1 MRPLINSGPLA
12 ILGDMARIL
21 TIDDDPNVTLVI
33 KWVLEQEGMKV
44 TTLNNGRNVL
54 SYLNNPPGFDL
65 VVLDFEMPE
74 INGFQV
80 LTKIR
85 QGGWT
90 KIPVIMLTGTK
101 KEIHG
106 LVELEVS
113 AFLVKPFDIDA
124 LAAAVKAALAQVPA
138 KDPENANATN
148 GAKEEFTAPF
158 LSVSPSAPPL
168 VLPADGPAAGKIVLV
183 ASTAGVP
190 QEIQPVAA
198 AKLDA
203 DFKQLILEAGNAAD
217 VLESGSGEFNNSILA
232 KENSPL
238 VIMVDR
244 IVAEA
249 ATLGASDIHIE
260 PQSSE
265 LVIRMRV
272 NGVLKVAH
280 RLPSRLSAKVAARLK
295 IMANLDISEHRL
307 PQDGRFQIRNPAVKD
322 TECRMSTLPSLYGEK
337 LVLRLLAQDK
347 GNLSEASM
355 DMKPRDKICVETIL
369 SAPQGIV
376 LATGPTGSGKT
387 TTLYTMLSKLNTED
401 RNIVTV
407 EDPVEYKLPGITQVS
422 VNPDAGLTFERVL
435 RSLLRQ
441 DPNVILVG
449 EMRDLET
456 AEIGM
461 RAAVTGH
468 MVLSTL
474 HTNSAAATVTR
485 LINIGIKPY
494 LIAAALR
501 LIIGQRLVRL
511 LCPDCK
517 RASPLVPA
525 EAALL
530 SPEERTLIGKVYRAF
545 GCKKCKGTGF
555 IGRRPVFEV
564 MDLDSIELRRL
575 VLTGDEDAIFRQA
588 VAEGMTP
595 MRRGAIELVASGQS
609 SPEDAF
615 KVLFSH

>member
-1 MRPLINSGPLA
+1 
-12 ILGDMARIL
+12 MARIL
-21 TIDDDPNVTLVI
+21 TIDDDPNVALVI
-33 KWVLEQEGMKV
+33 KWTLEQEGMKV
-44 TTLNNGRNVL
+44 TSITNGRNVL
-54 SYLNNPPGFDL
+54 SYLTTPPGFDL
-65 VVLDFEMPE
+65 VIVDFEMPE

-90 KIPVIMLTGTK
+90 KLPVIMLTGTK
-101 KEIHG
+101 KEIQG
-106 LVELEVS
+106 LVELEV
-113 AFLVKPFDIDA
+113 AAYLVKPFDIDA
-124 LAAAVKAALAQVPA
+124 LAAAVKAALAKVPPKEPPSSKEPSPA
-138 KDPENANATN
+138 KA
-148 GAKEEFTAPF
+148 APHQPF
-158 LSVSPSAPPL
+158 ISVTTSPVAPP
-168 VLPADGPAAGKIVLV
+168 ADAPAAGQIELV
-183 ASTAGVP
+183 ASTKAAPPKEAPP
-190 QEIQPVAA
+190 QIVSVKME
-198 AKLDA
+198 A
-203 DFKQLILEAGNAAD
+203 DLNQLIAEAGNAAD
-217 VLESGSGEFNNSILA
+217 VIESGNVDFNKSILA

-249 ATLGASDIHIE
+249 AQVGASDVHIE
-260 PQSSE
+260 PQE
-265 LVIRMRV
+265 ADLVVRMRV
-272 NGVLKVAH
+272 DGVLKVMH
-280 RLPSRLSAKVAARLK
+280 RLPARLSGKIAARLK

-307 PQDGRFQIRNPAVKD
+307 PQDGRFQIRGSTVS
-322 TECRMSTLPSLYGEK
+322 TECRLSTLPSIYGEK
-337 LVLRLLAQDK
+337 LVMRLLAQDK
-347 GNLSEASM
+347 GNLSTAIV
-355 DMKPRDKICVETIL
+355 DMSARDKLCIDTIL

-422 VNPDAGLTFERVL
+422 VNTDAGLTFERVL

-494 LIAAALR
+494 LIAAGLK
-501 LIIGQRLVRL
+501 LVIGQRLVRL

-517 RASPLVPA
+517 KATPLVSR
-525 EAALL
+525 ESALL
-530 SPEERTLIGKVYRAF
+530 TADERGLIGKVYRSV
-545 GCKKCKGTGF
+545 GCKKCHNTGF
-555 IGRRPVFEV
+555 VGRRPVYEV
-564 MDLDSIELRRL
+564 LNLDSAELRKL
-575 VLTGDEDAIFRQA
+575 VLTGDEDGLFSQA

-595 MRRGAIELVASGQS
+595 MRRGAINLVAAGLS

-615 KVLFSH
+615 KVLFAH

>member
-1 MRPLINSGPLA
+1 
-12 ILGDMARIL
+12 MARIL

-44 TTLNNGRNVL
+44 TGLNNGRNVL

-80 LTKIR
+80 LNKIR

-106 LVELEVS
+106 LVELEVA

-138 KDPENANATN
+138 KDPVNALNANATN

-158 LSVSPSAPPL
+158 LSVSPSAPTI
-168 VLPADGPAAGKIVLV
+168 VLPADGPVAGKIVLV
-183 ASTAGVP
+183 ASTAGVS

-203 DFKQLILEAGNAAD
+203 DFKQLIAEAGNAAD
-217 VLESGSGEFNNSILA
+217 VLESGNGEFNNSILA

>member
-1 MRPLINSGPLA
+1 
-12 ILGDMARIL
+12 MARIL
-21 TIDDDPNVTLVI
+21 TIDDDPNVALVI
-33 KWVLEQEGMKV
+33 KWTLEQEGMKV
-44 TTLNNGRNVL
+44 TSITNGRNVL
-54 SYLNNPPGFDL
+54 TYLNNPPGFDL
-65 VVLDFEMPE
+65 VIVDFEMPE

-80 LTKIR
+80 LSKIR
-85 QGGWT
+85 LGGWT

-101 KEIHG
+101 KEIQG

-113 AFLVKPFDIDA
+113 AYLIKPFDIDA
-124 LAAAVKAALAQVPA
+124 LAAAVKAALAKVPP
-138 KDPENANATN
+138 KEPPPSKEPPS
-148 GAKEEFTAPF
+148 AKEASNQPF
-158 LSVSPSAPPL
+158 ISVTTSPVTPPD
-168 VLPADGPAAGKIVLV
+168 VPDAGKIVLV
-183 ASTAGVP
+183 ASTKGVP
-190 QEIQPVAA
+190 KEPPQQISAVKME
-198 AKLDA
+198 A
-203 DFKQLILEAGNAAD
+203 DLKQLITEAGNAAD
-217 VLESGSGEFNNSILA
+217 VIESGNGDFSKSILA

-249 ATLGASDIHIE
+249 AQLGASDVHIE
-260 PQSSE
+260 PQETE
-265 LVIRMRV
+265 LVVRMRV
-272 NGVLKVAH
+272 DGVLNVAH
-280 RLPSRLSAKVAARLK
+280 RLPVRLSAKIAARLK

-307 PQDGRFQIRNPAVKD
+307 PQDGRFQIRGSTAN

-347 GNLSEASM
+347 GNLSTAIV
-355 DMKPRDKICVETIL
+355 DMSVRDKLCIDTIL

-422 VNPDAGLTFERVL
+422 VNTDAGLTFERVL

-468 MVLSTL
+468 LVLSTL

-494 LIAAALR
+494 LIAAGLK
-501 LIIGQRLVRL
+501 LVIGQRLVRL

-517 RASPLVPA
+517 RATPLVSR
-525 EAALL
+525 ESALL
-530 SPEERTLIGKVYRAF
+530 TAEERGLIGKVYRSV
-545 GCKKCKGTGF
+545 GCKKCHNTGF
-555 IGRRPVFEV
+555 VGRRPVYEV
-564 MDLDSIELRRL
+564 MNLDSSELRKL
-575 VLTGDEDAIFRQA
+575 VLTGDEDGIFRQA

-595 MRRGAIELVASGQS
+595 MRRGAIDLVAAGLSA
-609 SPEDAF
+609 PEDAF